1 MTKLGLGKDLTVL
14 LKSLNAPPLVMVI
27 LVGILI
33 TLVGGP
39 LTSTATV
46 ASIGAVGFSA
56 LVGVVI
62 APATAAAVILIFA
75 STEGASP
82 PGAAPIYI
90 SCGIADV
97 DPASTFMPLIWYYV
111 LPIIGVGALIAF
123 NILPTM

>member
-1 MTKLGLGKDLTVL
+1 MR
-14 LKSLNAPPLVMVI
+14 PPLVMVI

-56 LVGVVI
+56 LVGVGI